1 MPFIPKAPAALAHLD
16 DETVSRALSRR
27 FGDIIQTAKDLEVP
41 PPALRQR
48 TRHNPRLLAWAHE
61 RIELF
66 LFAVQDEVIRAL
78 DSPRASRRQW
88 AADKLLADAV
98 ARNHPL
104 ASVIAVLTPAA
115 RPRGPNPSSAA
126 EDARLAL
133 EQEAAAERDSNGNG
147 NSALRGSGNGTK
159 P

>member
-1 MPFIPKAPAALAHLD
+1 M
-16 DETVSRALSRR
+16 
-27 FGDIIQTAKDLEVP
+27 P

-78 DSPRASRRQW
+78 DSRRASRRQW

-104 ASVIAVLTPAA
+104 ANVIAVLTPAA
-115 RPRGPNPSSAA
+115 RRPRGPNPSAAA

-133 EQEAAAERDSNGNG
+133 EQEAAAERDFEREREFGFEGERERDEAIVEHPWPAPTPAPAASLWPPGIRRPT
-147 NSALRGSGNGTK
+147 RGRR
-159 P
+159 